1 VKIPEKDT
9 IISFAILLFGLYA
22 VFYIG
27 RGLVIDLDCMLFG
40 DQVPGRIEYKQ
51 GSKTEKVLVFHH
63 KGKAYVKPMKAE
75 KKIRETEVQI
85 SEHFNTY
92 RYLGVKRMTIVIV
105 LESLVLIAFS
115 TFNLKLLRL
124 HFKGKNLNSI
134 FEKPIKH

>member
-9 IISFAILLFGLYA
+9 IVSFAILLIGLYA

-27 RGLVIDLDCMLFG
+27 RGLMLDLDCMLFG

-63 KGKAYVKPMKAE
+63 NGKEYLKPMEPE
-75 KKIRETEVQI
+75 KKIRDTEVQI

-105 LESLVLIAFS
+105 IESLVLIAFS
-115 TFNLKLLRL
+115 TFSLKLLRL
-124 HFKGKNLNSI
+124 HFKGKNLNNF
-134 FEKPIKH
+134 FEKPVKN